1 MATWYGVTIETRLDP
16 APSDPRPTIPLA
28 AWHGSTTVRQQPH
41 RLGEEAPARSASTP
55 QPTLGTGWYDRGP
68 KGAAYGKGANAQRQ
82 ARTQRGP
89 EPARKCR
96 RPPSAA
102 AVLRASRAD
111 PLAGAFAALRRT
123 VRASRGER
131 GEEERRNV
139 RVIMAGMSLEE
150 QQRAARDRVLVGRL
164 SSHRVSVINQ
174 YEAYCMSKGKPAGV
188 YPITEA
194 VACGFLT
201 WSVFKEGRAVSTHA
215 LAHYLSNLRVAA
227 QEMGQWAVA
236 AKGESALTTCI
247 SQLQDTCP
255 SMPQRTERV
264 PIQALVAACARAR
277 REGTLPA
284 LQRRAMVAVSNGA
297 LARGTEVGGDGGM
310 RWGDLVLDW
319 RGMAFKAYFCKTGHK
334 SLAARVRVCPHM
346 PKDLEEICPVRCL
359 TEFREAWTRAGGKA
373 GPKDLVWCE
382 ITQGGLPTEA
392 SLGSKETQG
401 IIKSALM
408 NEGVDR
414 KMVSDHWAR
423 HSGRGMLAHD
433 LELGEDAADLMG
445 DWKPKEK
452 RGGSKSTGQKH
463 YAHATP
469 DEAWAAAAA
478 HIPDGFA
485 KQCCK
490 RKS

>member
-1 MATWYGVTIETRLDP
+1 MASWYGVTVQP
-16 APSDPRPTIPLA
+16 APVA
-28 AWHGSTTVRQQPH
+28 V
-41 RLGEEAPARSASTP
+41 EEAQVQTAHAPRMTTGA
-55 QPTLGTGWYDRGP
+55 GWYDHDL
-68 KGAAYGKGANAQRQ
+68 KGAMSGRAATALRRARSQRE
-82 ARTQRGP
+82 P

-96 RPPSAA
+96 KPPSAA
-102 AVLRASRAD
+102 AVLRASKLD
-111 PLAGAFAALRRT
+111 PLAGAFSALRRT

-174 YEAYCMSKGKPAGV
+174 YEIYCMSKGKPAGV

-194 VACGFLT
+194 MACGFLM
-201 WSVFKEGRAVSTHA
+201 WSVFKEGRAVSSHA

-227 QEMGQWAVA
+227 QEMGQWAVT

-247 SQLQDTCP
+247 AQLQDTSP

-277 REGTLPA
+277 REGTLLA
-284 LQRRAMVAVSNGA
+284 LQRRAMLAVSNGA
-297 LARGTEVGGDGGM
+297 LARGTEVGGDDGM

-346 PKDLEEICPVRCL
+346 PRDLEEICPVRCL

-373 GPKDLVWCE
+373 GPKDLVWCK
-382 ITQGGLPTEA
+382 ITQEGLPTEVGR
-392 SLGSKETQG
+392 SSKETQG
-401 IIKSALM
+401 IIKSALT

-414 KMVSDHWAR
+414 KMVNDHWAR
-423 HSGRGMLAHD
+423 HSGRGLLAHD

-445 DWKPKEK
+445 DWRPQEK

-478 HIPDGFA
+478 HIPAGFA